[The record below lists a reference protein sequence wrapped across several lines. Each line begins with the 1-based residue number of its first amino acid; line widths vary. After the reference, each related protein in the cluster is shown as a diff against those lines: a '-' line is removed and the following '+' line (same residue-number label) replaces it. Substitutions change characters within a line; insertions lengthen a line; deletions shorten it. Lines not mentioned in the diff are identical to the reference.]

1 MNKVTFEPKFNNVE
15 IHGYENIV
23 TVEVIRIHTDYLFMT
38 YSQTT
43 PEHKEV

>member
-1 MNKVTFEPKFNNVE
+1 MNKVTFEPKFNKVD
-15 IHGYENIV
+15 IQTYENKV
-23 TVEVIRIHTDYLFMT
+23 DVEVIRVHTDYLFMT

>member
-1 MNKVTFEPKFNNVE
+1 MNSVALEPIVRKVVVQPFANKVD
-15 IHGYENIV
+15 I
-23 TVEVIRIHTDYLFMT
+23 EVIRIHTDYHFLT

>member
-1 MNKVTFEPKFNNVE
+1 MNTVTFEPKWNKVEFSSYGNKVE
-15 IHGYENIV
+15 I
-23 TVEVIRIHTDYLFMT
+23 EVIRIHTDYHFLT

>member
-1 MNKVTFEPKFNNVE
+1 MNQVTLEPITRKVEVQPYENKVE
-15 IHGYENIV
+15 I
-23 TVEVIRIHTDYLFMT
+23 EVIRIHTDYHFMT

>member
-1 MNKVTFEPKFNNVE
+1 MNKVEIEPRFNKVE
-15 IHGYENIV
+15 VQPYVNKV
-23 TVEVIRIHTDYLFMT
+23 DVEVIRIHTDYYFMT

>member
-1 MNKVTFEPKFNNVE
+1 MNKVTFEPVINKVELLPYRNSVE
-15 IHGYENIV
+15 I
-23 TVEVIRIHTDYLFMT
+23 EVIRIHTDYLFMT

>member
-1 MNKVTFEPKFNNVE
+1 MNKVTVEPKFNKVELQPYTNKVE
-15 IHGYENIV
+15 I
-23 TVEVIRIHTDYLFMT
+23 EVIRIHTDYHFMT